1 MSYILPEIFGSG
13 VFNTCERLKY
23 QDWDISIPTPLR
35 KVQEYELDLFLED
48 GGISVINGE
57 RHEIK
62 KGCILLASPGD
73 KRQSFLHFKALFMHF
88 GVCDRTVAD
97 IIASIPRF
105 SVEYDFEKYFA
116 LFSAVC
122 DVDKV
127 SDGCSDILAQARL
140 IDVICNLK
148 RDAASEI
155 RQSNADFDRPDIR
168 KAVEYINTHFFEPL
182 SADVLAKICNLS
194 TSHFYKI
201 FTQIT
206 DSSPNEFIVKTR
218 LSAAEKLLNS
228 TDLPIVEVATRCG
241 FNSQSYFSFCFKT
254 EFGITP
260 KEYRKK
266 HFYKV

>member
-35 KVQEYELDLFLED
+35 KVQEYELELFLED